1 MTALVIIGAIVLLF
15 AFLFH
20 ATVNAEIKF
29 YGGKLGFKVTYLF
42 LTLFPLKKREK
53 KERKKKRTKQDKKEI
68 TVQKAESTQTELP
81 ADSHVKSEPEELD
94 EDTKKLLEGD
104 KKDKPKVPLNE
115 RMADIKKKIEQFKII
130 WGFSKKPLLKLF
142 KGIYIDD
149 VVVDFRICGGDACEA
164 AVNYGRVSAVFYNA
178 LNVIRTM
185 FPMSVRTVDIV
196 CDFDGKESAYDG
208 ECAVRLRLGTAVA
221 AALVVLWG
229 FVVNLND
236 INNAG
241 AAEVDSDK
249 EKVKA

>member
-20 ATVNAEIKF
+20 ATVNAEIKY
-29 YGGKLGFKVTYLF
+29 YGGKLDFKVTYLF

-53 KERKKKRTKQDKKEI
+53 KEKKKGTKKAKKDI
-68 TVQKAESTQTELP
+68 TVENAESTQTET
-81 ADSHVKSEPEELD
+81 ASDSGEVKNEPTELD

-104 KKDKPKVPLNE
+104 KKEKKKVPLNE
-115 RMADIKKKIEQFKII
+115 RMADITKKLEQLKII
-130 WGFSKKPLLKLF
+130 WGFCNKPLLDLF
-142 KGIYIDD
+142 KGVYIDD
-149 VVVDFRICGGDACEA
+149 LIVDFRICGEDACEA
-164 AVNYGRVSAVFYNA
+164 AVNYGKVSAVFYNA

-185 FPMSVRTVDIV
+185 FPVSVRTVDIT

-208 ECAVRLRLGTAVA
+208 ECVVRLRLGTAVGV
-221 AALVVLWG
+221 ALVILWG
-229 FVVNLND
+229 YIKNMND

>member
-29 YGGKLGFKVTYLF
+29 YGGKLDFKVTYLF

-53 KERKKKRTKQDKKEI
+53 KERKKKSTKQDKKEI
-68 TVQKAESTQTELP
+68 TVQNAESTQAETE
-81 ADSHVKSEPEELD
+81 VKSEPEELD

-104 KKDKPKVPLNE
+104 KKEKKKVPPGE

-149 VVVDFRICGGDACEA
+149 VVVDFRICGEDACQA

-208 ECAVRLRLGTAVA
+208 ECAIRLRLGTAVA

-229 FVVNLND
+229 FLINMND

>member
-29 YGGKLGFKVTYLF
+29 YGGKLDFKVTYLF
-42 LTLFPLKKREK
+42 ITLFPLKKREK

-68 TVQKAESTQTELP
+68 TVQKAEITQTETE
-81 ADSHVKSEPEELD
+81 VKSEPEELD
-94 EDTKKLLEGD
+94 EDTKKLLEGE
-104 KKDKPKVPLNE
+104 KKEKKKVPLNE

-149 VVVDFRICGGDACEA
+149 VVVDFRICGGDACQA

-196 CDFDGKESAYDG
+196 CDFDGKESVYDG
-208 ECAVRLRLGTAVA
+208 ECSVRLRLGTAVA

-229 FVVNLND
+229 FVVNMND